1 MLDIFI
7 QKLKGEDLAHEKKR
21 DFRNVVILQISIIVA
36 ALLLKDAFEMAGVE
50 NSYVIRDCIFLLL
63 GGVYVLVM
71 WDMLRNFTQNK
82 VIIYALFIIMIGTYI
97 LTLFIVNPIFPLY
110 DTEKEQQP
118 YLFFIHMVLFII
130 EITVMYFGILDL
142 FTGNKM
148 SEEKLWGS
156 TCIFLMIAISFGSLY
171 DLINIANP
179 GAMGTPLRMGL
190 ESYTACISHSL
201 TVVGAQDT
209 PFPNAIS
216 VIKGISIIESVWAN
230 LFIVLLVG
238 RLLGQPDAEKK

>member
-1 MLDIFI
+1 MLEGLV
-7 QKLKGEDLAHEKKR
+7 QKLKGDELAHEKKR
-21 DFRNVVILQISIIVA
+21 DFRNVVILQISIILT
-36 ALLLKDAFEMAGVE
+36 ALLLKDSFEMLGVE
-50 NSYVIRDCIFLLL
+50 NSYVIRDCIVLLL

-71 WDMLRNFTQNK
+71 WDMLRNFTQSK
-82 VIIYALFIIMIGTYI
+82 LIIYALFTIIVGTYI
-97 LTLFIVNPIFPLY
+97 LTIFIVNPIFPLY
-110 DTEKEQQP
+110 ETEKEQQP
-118 YLFFIHMVLFII
+118 FLFFIHMVLFMT

-142 FTGNKM
+142 FSGNKM

-179 GAMGTPLRMGL
+179 GAMGTPLKLGL
-190 ESYTACISHSL
+190 DSYTACVAHSM

-209 PFPNAIS
+209 PYPNAIP

-238 RLLGQPDAEKK
+238 RLLGQPDEVKK